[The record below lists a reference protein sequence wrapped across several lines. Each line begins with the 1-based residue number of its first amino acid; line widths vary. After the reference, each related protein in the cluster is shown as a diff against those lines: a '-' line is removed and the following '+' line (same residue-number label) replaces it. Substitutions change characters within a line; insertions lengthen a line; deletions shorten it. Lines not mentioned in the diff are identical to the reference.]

1 MCIVLFPFVLCLL
14 SLAPERE
21 ATLYD
26 SQNIT
31 LDFIGMNE
39 EDAINLLLEAG
50 YNIVKSTYET
60 GG

>member
-1 MCIVLFPFVLCLL
+1 MCIVFLSVVLYFLFPIQEGKV
-14 SLAPERE
+14 A
-21 ATLYD
+21 LYD

-50 YNIVKSTYET
+50 YNIVKSTYEI

>member
-1 MCIVLFPFVLCLL
+1 MRIVFLSVVLYFLL
-14 SLAPERE
+14 PIQEGKVA
-21 ATLYD
+21 LYD